1 MENSDIPIQNGG
13 PRRDDIFIKNGGECR
28 VGPVYDTRTKLKES
42 SYESKVYY
50 LPTLQTTSYL
60 PRFLLNN
67 LTF

>member
-28 VGPVYDTRTKLKES
+28 VGPVYDTRTNLKES
-42 SYESKVYY
+42 SCESKVYY

-60 PRFLLNN
+60 HRFLSNN